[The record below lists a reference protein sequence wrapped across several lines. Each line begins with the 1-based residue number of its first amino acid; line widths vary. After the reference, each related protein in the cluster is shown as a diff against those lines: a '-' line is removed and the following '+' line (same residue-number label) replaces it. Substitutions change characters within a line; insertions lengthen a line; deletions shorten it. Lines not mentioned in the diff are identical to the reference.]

1 MWASSHLTS
10 AASPVTDM
18 KLIHLQ
24 HVCSA
29 ITSWEYAD
37 RRVLISQSF
46 CVAQGRKSSG
56 ISPSKDQNQT
66 HLTPNHECCWLMS
79 SSMFGCSVNSLVC
92 WYAIIGQTKSCI
104 DGYTRILQ
112 RRARRHATI
121 NVVDF
126 SDVTRCQNMV
136 DDSDVKMCQNIRKVL
151 EHMYPDKNVMWHTH
165 THTETFFSE
174 SSFSLV

>member
-1 MWASSHLTS
+1 
-10 AASPVTDM
+10 
-18 KLIHLQ
+18 
-24 HVCSA
+24 
-29 ITSWEYAD
+29 
-37 RRVLISQSF
+37 
-46 CVAQGRKSSG
+46 
-56 ISPSKDQNQT
+56 
-66 HLTPNHECCWLMS
+66 MS

-136 DDSDVKMCQNIRKVL
+136 DVSDRSWPVKLQYRTWMFNLCYYKHVLAYDNVSEQARKGFLCLWCDGGTDGQKSVRAL
-151 EHMYPDKNVMWHTH
+151 LRCRYWTSNYVDLLSPHVGLVRLYCTH
-165 THTETFFSE
+165 TCVCTVLMTEVHRILEVEATWDF
-174 SSFSLV
+174 L